1 MVETEVDEY
10 KLNSEARQQSLR
22 ISLLD
27 DEVIYMLLTNKD
39 TGQRYSAQFGL
50 PQLQEVCQAFST
62 VQTVLGA
69 LNILKETIEGG
80 KIFLMEDPNQK
91 SYEVNYDIIIN
102 NKQYPTFKVDL
113 VIENENEN
121 QNEGRGDDDVQ
132 VLPPTFDHN
141 GDKEAEEKYQNNTK
155 NTT

>member
-10 KLNSEARQQSLR
+10 KLNSEGRQQSLH

-69 LNILKETIEGG
+69 LNILKETIETG
-80 KIFLMEDPNQK
+80 KIFLMEEPNQK
-91 SYEVNYDIIIN
+91 SYEVNYDIIID
-102 NKQYPTFKVDL
+102 NKQYPTFKVD
-113 VIENENEN
+113 
-121 QNEGRGDDDVQ
+121 
-132 VLPPTFDHN
+132 
-141 GDKEAEEKYQNNTK
+141 
-155 NTT
+155 